1 MTIPDPLPSRL
12 IGALFVERGLIS
24 ETQLAVAL
32 EMQQETGKQLGQIL
46 VERFGVP
53 RKEVANAV
61 AEQWAQLGHIVED
74 GQTAARRRLGEIFVE
89 RGFVSEAELEQA
101 LRRQQETGER
111 LGEALVAEGVISK
124 FELAGA
130 LAEQTYTGTD
140 ASAVE
145 EPTDGTV
152 VQLPMRDEPEP
163 ADDPGDAPEP
173 PAAEPAAECV
183 AFAATHLGYRLLPLT
198 HTPSPGEV
206 VELPD
211 VGKLVVLRLGTSP
224 LPLDDRRCAFLE
236 LPLVELAV

>member
-1 MTIPDPLPSRL
+1 MTIPEPLPSRL

-53 RKEVANAV
+53 RKEVASAV
-61 AEQWAQLGHIVED
+61 AEQWAQLSHVAGEN
-74 GQTAARRRLGEIFVE
+74 QTAARRRLGEIFIE
-89 RGFVSEAELEQA
+89 RGFVSEAELERA

-130 LAEQTYTGTD
+130 LAEQTYTGTGTN
-140 ASAVE
+140 AVE
-145 EPTDGTV
+145 EETDGTV
-152 VQLPMRDEPEP
+152 VQLPTPREEPEDE
-163 ADDPGDAPEP
+163 ADDTPEP

-236 LPLVELAV
+236 LPLAELAV